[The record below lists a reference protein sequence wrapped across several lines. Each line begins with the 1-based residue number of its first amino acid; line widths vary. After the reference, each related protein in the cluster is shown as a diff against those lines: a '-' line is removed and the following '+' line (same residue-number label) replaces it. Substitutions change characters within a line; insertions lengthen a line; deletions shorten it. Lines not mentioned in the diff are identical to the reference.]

1 MPDDNEKGLEPSSSP
16 QASFRDVPLRTCG
29 CWSGPIYLLD
39 NAADHEQPSLCTDTR
54 FFSGPLVHEVRR
66 HHPQS
71 LSSHW
76 LLCLLLPVSPHSD
89 NSQVLQQDYAPWHLG
104 FARRHHGGHLSF
116 LPDNHLNLCPIF
128 GKVPMKQSPLSLY
141 IYKWSCHSSH
151 QVVDP
156 VLDHVTCFSQ

>member
-1 MPDDNEKGLEPSSSP
+1 MFPYRPVGVGQAPFTSWTMRLTMNSP
-16 QASFRDVPLRTCG
+16 HSAQTPV
-29 CWSGPIYLLD
+29 
-39 NAADHEQPSLCTDTR
+39 
-54 FFSGPLVHEVRR
+54 FSGPLVHEVRR

-76 LLCLLLPVSPHSD
+76 LLCLLLPVSPCSD
-89 NSQVLQQDYAPWHLG
+89 NSQVLQQDCAPWHLG
-104 FARRHHGGHLSF
+104 FARRRHGGHLSF
-116 LPDNHLNLCPIF
+116 LPDNHLNLCLIF

-141 IYKWSCHSSH
+141 TYKWSCHSSH